1 MKETMRRN
9 IIWRICL
16 SVCVMVLLF
25 GVTGCHKSGIP
36 ELLVPSR
43 ASEEISSEA
52 SDLWEQSPDISEK
65 GKGSLW
71 KFSHALLAESLA
83 ETNPVLSPVSAYLA
97 LGMTGLGASGETLT
111 EFESVMGTDMHEV
124 SARLIQKLP
133 VTPQK
138 EKVDEQ
144 EAKLYVNLANSVWVD
159 TSMEPAETWLQGVN
173 DQYQSEVYRAELSG
187 GETMKRINSWIK
199 EETFEMIPK
208 FLEEPLS
215 EDTRLALFNT
225 IYFYGEWQQKFK
237 ESDTYAEAF
246 TKEDGKVSQVEMMH
260 DYRSH
265 CDYVSG
271 GNYDGVVLP
280 YRDGN
285 IAFVALK
292 PTAGQSVREMY
303 QGLSEETVQKIRS
316 AMKSS
321 FVNLKLPKFEVT
333 FDTVLNE
340 NLQNMGMKR
349 AFDAEL
355 ADFSAMGSC
364 TDGNGLY
371 ISTVRQKAV
380 MKLNE
385 DGTEAA
391 AVTMVVMTEGAA
403 LEGPEKPI
411 DVFFDR
417 PFLYMIVDLEE
428 EVPLFMGIMDDPEV
442 CQ

>member
-1 MKETMRRN
+1 MKEKMRRN

-16 SVCVMVLLF
+16 SVCLTVLLF
-25 GVTGCHKSGIP
+25 GVTGCSKAGSP

-43 ASEEISSEA
+43 SG
-52 SDLWEQSPDISEK
+52 EQTVHQTPDIGEVPPAVPGSATD
-65 GKGSLW
+65 SLW
-71 KFSHALLAESLA
+71 KFSHALLAESLP

-97 LGMTGLGASGETLT
+97 LGMTGLGAAGETLT
-111 EFESVMGTDMHEV
+111 EFEQVMGTDMHAV
-124 SARLIQKLP
+124 SARLIQNLP

-138 EKVDEQ
+138 EKVDAQ
-144 EAKLYVNLANSVWVD
+144 ASKLHVKLANSVWVD
-159 TSMEPAETWLQGVN
+159 TAMEPAESWLQGVS

-187 GETMKRINSWIK
+187 AETMKRINAWIK

-215 EDTRLALFNT
+215 DDTRLALLNT
-225 IYFYGEWQQKFK
+225 IYFYGEWQQKFE
-237 ESDTYAEAF
+237 ESDTYTEAF
-246 TKEDGKVSQVEMMH
+246 TKEDGKVSKVEMMH
-260 DYRSH
+260 AYRSH
-265 CDYVSG
+265 FDYVSG
-271 GNYDGVVLP
+271 ESYDGVVLP

-303 QGLSEETVQKIRS
+303 QGLSEEEVPKLLST
-316 AMKSS
+316 AEAS

-340 NLQNMGMKR
+340 NLQNMGLQR
-349 AFDAEL
+349 AFDAGL

-371 ISTVRQKAV
+371 ISMVRQKAV

-385 DGTEAA
+385 EGTEAA
-391 AVTMVVMTEGAA
+391 AATMVVMAEGAA
-403 LEGPEKPI
+403 LEGPEKTI

-417 PFLYMIVDLEE
+417 PFLYMIVDLQEGA
-428 EVPLFMGIMDDPEV
+428 PLFMGIMDDPEV